1 MTFAMYTSEG
11 GRPIEL
17 VHAVRFKG
25 RIMTHGIAQFE
36 MQLSWWCV
44 GLYPNNPRHKTKYY
58 KLAIRYSLPPTLNQT
73 KKNDTIQSRFMVNG
87 FVIGFWYVL
96 SPHLKR
102 VHGAIRYVS
111 EPSKECEFYYFS
123 YKSHF
128 KLFHNNVNS
137 L

>member
-1 MTFAMYTSEG
+1 MYTSES

-17 VHAVRFKG
+17 VHAVCFKG
-25 RIMTHGIAQFE
+25 GIMTHGIAHLK

-44 GLYPNNPRHKTKYY
+44 GLYPNHPRHKTKYY

-73 KKNDTIQSRFMVNG
+73 KKNDTIQSRFMVKG

-102 VHGAIRYVS
+102 FLELSDMCQSHHKNVNSTISVMT
-111 EPSKECEFYYFS
+111 